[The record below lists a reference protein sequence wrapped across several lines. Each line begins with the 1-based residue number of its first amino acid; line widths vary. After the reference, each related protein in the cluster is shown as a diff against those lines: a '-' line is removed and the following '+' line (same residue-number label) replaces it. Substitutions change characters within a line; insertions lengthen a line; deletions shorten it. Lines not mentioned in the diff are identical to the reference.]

1 MQLHI
6 NEQYIGLMRGNS
18 MCGRGMLAV
27 TASAERKET
36 YFGWHARA
44 AVGVDAARP
53 VSQLASLVT
62 LRAHA

>member
-1 MQLHI
+1 
-6 NEQYIGLMRGNS
+6 

-44 AVGVDAARP
+44 TVGVDAARP
-53 VSQLASLVT
+53 VSQLASLIT